1 LSLSSRPSSLVPGLT
16 PTNFASDFGKGHR
29 KEDSLNAMDASNG
42 KTVSSF
48 YIILRA
54 YYRCCVFHD
63 NVPNISPRFVIVSFV
78 GLITVFA
85 WLHSPTGQ
93 GLFSPTGGLNSLSV
107 TNTPRGMYGFSGPT
121 AAGNKAGITPKLAP
135 STSLSSASGHGYYV
149 ELEAGFDAGVNTPK
163 IPECQRSM
171 ICISP
176 LSSKKMGKNK
186 LGTMGGVE
194 GGAPDT
200 PMSINFS
207 EVFASPRLP
216 TPRLSR
222 MGPPAGG
229 GGGGSEGVAP
239 VPRMEVGLVTSDGRQ
254 SSPVASALHVAER
267 GINLDDDLSSLLQL
281 AETTTP
287 GGGRSTMAFMSPL
300 LTSSLRRVTAA
311 PPSSLQLPII
321 SGSSIASSGKGGGVN
336 ISPPQLA
343 IRSSS
348 SCGLSEGSV
357 SPIKAS
363 SLKKKAKKRKLP
375 DVTTAM
381 PSGYHGQQ
389 QPSPVGYSHPS
400 MTPYHH
406 PHVAPPHPAATEVTA
421 SNHRYFH
428 RPAYVSQGYVYSGHP
443 APQQHYA
450 YPENHQPTSKVSA
463 SSTTGPSPV
472 KSPQKATPSVQSK
485 HKTKPKI
492 APVVKKEV
500 KKAPSSAPPPNA
512 AVSTG
517 KRVRKASPKSI
528 GSSSAGVAKKS
539 KSACSDPADKDR
551 ITAAIIAV
559 NKIYGDGSEKERKL
573 KEVTLRGVTQRPSR
587 KWVSN
592 IYVSGTYV
600 VCFDMIPLF
609 TSAIFIPTLI

>member
-1 LSLSSRPSSLVPGLT
+1 MNVL
-16 PTNFASDFGKGHR
+16 
-29 KEDSLNAMDASNG
+29 
-42 KTVSSF
+42 
-48 YIILRA
+48 
-54 YYRCCVFHD
+54 CV
-63 NVPNISPRFVIVSFV
+63 
-78 GLITVFA
+78 TVFA

-121 AAGNKAGITPKLAP
+121 AAAGNNKAGITPKLAP
-135 STSLSSASGHGYYV
+135 STSLSSSSSGNHHGYYV

-163 IPECQRSM
+163 IPESQRSM

-229 GGGGSEGVAP
+229 EGGSGGVVP
-239 VPRMEVGLVTSDGRQ
+239 VPRMEDSVVTSSDGRQ

-375 DVTTAM
+375 DATTAM
-381 PSGYHGQQ
+381 PVGYHGQQ

-400 MTPYHH
+400 MAPYHH
-406 PHVAPPHPAATEVTA
+406 HHVAPPHPAATDVTA
-421 SNHRYFH
+421 NNHRYYH
-428 RPAYVSQGYVYSGHP
+428 RPAYISQGYVYSGHP

-472 KSPQKATPSVQSK
+472 KSSQKATPSVQSK
-485 HKTKPKI
+485 HKIKPKI

-500 KKAPSSAPPPNA
+500 KKAQPPPSA

-517 KRVRKASPKSI
+517 KRVRKASPKSM
-528 GSSSAGVAKKS
+528 GSSSAGVAKKG
-539 KSACSDPADKDR
+539 KSTCSDPADKDR

-559 NKIYGDGSEKERKL
+559 NKIYGVGSEKERKL

-592 IYVSGTYV
+592 VMSM
-600 VCFDMIPLF
+600 VC
-609 TSAIFIPTLI
+609 